1 MIRISGFSN
10 TCPICQDLRF
20 EKIFSKAGFD
30 FVTCEE
36 CSLIYITPKPIDE
49 EINTIYSK
57 DYYNPWGLDTDSS
70 AVAEM
75 KIATFDHKLAIVERY
90 VNKVNVLDIGCATGF
105 F

>member
-57 DYYNPWGLDTDSS
+57 DYYNRNCYPKYTEPLLQSYG
-70 AVAEM
+70 
-75 KIATFDHKLAIVERY
+75 
-90 VNKVNVLDIGCATGF
+90 
-105 F
+105 